1 MEANNASG
9 DKCKVMVV
17 GVSELVRT
25 WGIIRLWLDQ
35 GGEVQIQ
42 VYKKPRYTIKRMK
55 VDGV

>member
-1 MEANNASG
+1 MSNK
-9 DKCKVMVV
+9 DKDKVMVV

-42 VYKKPRYTIKRMK
+42 VYKKPRYTIKRIETNE
-55 VDGV
+55 